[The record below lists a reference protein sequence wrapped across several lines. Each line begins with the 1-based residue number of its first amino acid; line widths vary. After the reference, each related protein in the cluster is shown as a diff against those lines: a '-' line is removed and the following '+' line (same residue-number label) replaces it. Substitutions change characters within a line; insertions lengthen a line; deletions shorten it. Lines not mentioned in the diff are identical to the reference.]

1 MSAAG
6 QKPKYKKRL
15 IALVAGLAALLVLIP
30 ALLFL
35 DPGGERRFRQTYQEA
50 AAAYQAGDYDN
61 ALSLLRRAEGIRHSD
76 ESMMLMVDC
85 YEAQG
90 NLDMALEIL
99 RQMDTGESRVSSRIA
114 SLERRR
120 MQDREVETVTIGD
133 RELRLDLTELDLSG
147 AGLGDAVLPQLRS
160 FRALETLNLSRNGID
175 DLTELKSFGG
185 LTSLDLSGNP
195 VSDLSPLAALSGLR
209 YLVLDDTGAADFTP
223 LYKLSNLSSLSL
235 LGLELTPEQLSEL
248 TAALPNC
255 AVHTDSDRE
264 GILTVTLHGV
274 SFASDVKVLDLSG
287 MGLRDLS
294 ALRVCTQLTTLRL
307 GDNAIGDLQ
316 PLMNLSQLQAL
327 ELQNNQISDLRPLI
341 GLSSLSSLNVAG
353 NQITETSAAGSI
365 ASLRVLDLSDNP
377 IRDFSGLGR
386 LTDLGTLHLENCG
399 LASEN
404 LVELY
409 PMAHLRL
416 LYLDGN
422 EGLADSAIGGLQ
434 RALPGCAISHSDLI
448 YTVEL
453 AGSLFLSDLT
463 ELDLSGRGIDDLSG
477 IESFGSLE
485 KADLSHNDIRV
496 LLNLQI
502 SKSRDS
508 LRELDLSFN
517 QLSDVS
523 ALAELKALEVL
534 DLSGN
539 HIELLQPL
547 NQLTGLKKLYLT
559 GNPLSE
565 DQLEALRAALPDCE
579 IVY

>member
-50 AAAYQAGDYDN
+50 AASYQAGDYDN

-120 MQDREVETVTIGD
+120 MQDQEAETINIGD
-133 RELRLDLTELDLSG
+133 RELRLDLSELDLSG
-147 AGLGDAVLPQLRS
+147 AGLGNAVLPQLKS
-160 FRALETLNLSRNGID
+160 FRALETLNLSRNGVD
-175 DLTELKSFGG
+175 DLQELKSLGG
-185 LTSLDLSGNP
+185 LTTLDLSGNP
-195 VSDLSPLAALSGLR
+195 VRDLGPLSALSSLR
-209 YLVLDDTGAADFTP
+209 TLVLDNTQVGDFTP
-223 LYKLSNLSSLSL
+223 LYKLSNLTALSL
-235 LGLELTPEQLSEL
+235 LGLEPEPEQLEAL
-248 TAALPNC
+248 TAALPGC
-255 AVHTDSDRE
+255 AIHTDGPEE
-264 GILTVTLHGV
+264 GIVTVTFHGV
-274 SFASDVKVLDLSG
+274 SFPSDVKSLDLSG

-294 ALRVCTQLTTLRL
+294 ALRVCTQLTSLRL

-316 PLMNLSQLQAL
+316 PLMNLSQLQNT
-327 ELQNNQISDLRPLI
+327 QVSDLRPLM
-341 GLSSLSSLNVAG
+341 GLSSLSALNVAG
-353 NQITETSAAGSI
+353 NQITETSAVGSI
-365 ASLRVLDLSDNP
+365 ASLQGLDLSNNP

-386 LTDLGTLHLENCG
+386 LTALGTLHLENCG
-399 LASEN
+399 LASED
-404 LVELY
+404 LRELY
-409 PMAHLRL
+409 PLEQLRL

-422 EGLADSAIGGLQ
+422 EGLTDSAVSGLQ
-434 RALPGCAISHSDLI
+434 QAIPNCAISHSALV

-477 IESFGSLE
+477 IERFDRLE
-485 KADLSHNDIRV
+485 KANLGHNSIQV

-502 SKSRDS
+502 GRTRETLK
-508 LRELDLSFN
+508 ELDLSFN

-539 HIELLQPL
+539 RIEQIQSLAR
-547 NQLTGLKKLYLT
+547 LTGLKKLYLT
-559 GNPLSE
+559 GNPLAE
-565 DQLEALRAALPDCE
+565 GQLEALREALPDCE

>member
-1 MSAAG
+1 MSSAR
-6 QKPKYKKRL
+6 QKKPYKKRL
-15 IALVAGLAALLVLIP
+15 ILLVAGLAALLVLIP

-35 DPGGERRFRQTYQEA
+35 DPGGERQFRQTYQQA
-50 AAAYQAGDYDN
+50 AAAYQSGDYDN
-61 ALSLLRRAEGIRHSD
+61 ALRLLRRAEELRHSD

-120 MQDREVETVTIGD
+120 MQDQEAETINIGD
-133 RELRLDLTELDLSG
+133 RELRLDLSELDLSG
-147 AGLGDAVLPQLRS
+147 AGLGNAVLPQLKS
-160 FRALETLNLSRNGID
+160 FRALETLNLSRNGVD
-175 DLTELKSFGG
+175 DLQELKSLGG
-185 LTSLDLSGNP
+185 LTALDLSGNP
-195 VSDLSPLAALSGLR
+195 VRDLGPLSTLSSLR
-209 YLVLDDTGAADFTP
+209 SLVLDNTQVGDFTP
-223 LYKLSNLSSLSL
+223 LYKLSNLTALSL
-235 LGLELTPEQLSEL
+235 LGLEPEPEQLEAL
-248 TAALPNC
+248 TAALPGC
-255 AVHTDSDRE
+255 AIHTDGPEE
-264 GILTVTLHGV
+264 GIVTVTFHGV
-274 SFASDVKVLDLSG
+274 SFPSDVKSLDLSG

-294 ALRVCTQLTTLRL
+294 ALRVCTQLTSLRL

-316 PLMNLSQLQAL
+316 PLMNLSQLQNL
-327 ELQNNQISDLRPLI
+327 ELQNNQVSDLRPLM
-341 GLSSLSSLNVAG
+341 GLSSLSALNVAG
-353 NQITETSAAGSI
+353 NQITETSAVGSI
-365 ASLRVLDLSDNP
+365 ASLQGLDLSNNP

-386 LTDLGTLHLENCG
+386 LTALGTLHLENCG
-399 LASEN
+399 LASED
-404 LVELY
+404 LRELY
-409 PMAHLRL
+409 PLEQLRL

-422 EGLADSAIGGLQ
+422 EGLTDSAVSGLQ
-434 RALPGCAISHSDLI
+434 QAIPNCAISHSALV

-477 IESFGSLE
+477 IERFDRLE
-485 KADLSHNDIRV
+485 KADLGHNSIQV

-502 SKSRDS
+502 GRTRETLK
-508 LRELDLSFN
+508 ELDLSFN

-539 HIELLQPL
+539 RIEQIQSLAR
-547 NQLTGLKKLYLT
+547 LTGLKKLYLT
-559 GNPLSE
+559 GNPLAE
-565 DQLEALRAALPDCE
+565 GQLEALREALPDCE